1 MGLLSASRR
10 SLLAC
15 FVAAVAFGSNAGIA
29 TAAFPGQ
36 SGRIAFEQ
44 GGTIATMNP
53 NGSLVSFLAS
63 GSDPSW
69 SPDGTR
75 IAFVCTPCASAA
87 GAGHVWVM
95 DFDGGNATDLG
106 VAGLS
111 PSWSPDNDHIAFQQG
126 ISIKTVSASSGA
138 GSLTTVLPGTAGSHD
153 YSQPAWSPD
162 GKTIAVTDT
171 VPTVPRQSTI
181 DVVPASGGS
190 PTALTT
196 VASPG
201 QQDSGADWSPD
212 GSTLLFSSQGPGG
225 IVLAEVPAG
234 GGPTTTFPSHDSFTD
249 PAFSPDGTQIL
260 ATGHV
265 LSVDIYKGPSGGT
278 PGIELTNC
286 DCAGHADWGPEPAHP
301 TGAPTATPVSSSP
314 YGIYP
319 PDQTGAKSPAC
330 ASITALDG
338 APSCVFVAF
347 DQVSVAGNTTLT
359 SSSTGPA
366 APSGFSI
373 NGTYYTLHTTA
384 TFTTARVCIYD
395 SGVMSTSV
403 LLHYD
408 SSGTAT
414 DVTDPGLLT
423 PGTRICSIPL
433 NSLSPFAI
441 AQPAASDTTP
451 PSISISHAPD
461 GQNGWNV
468 TAPVAVA
475 VNATDPDGGLAGL
488 PICTDAANG
497 GTPTPLP
504 VKGSEPSFTV
514 SVTGEGVH
522 QISCTASDVPGN
534 QASASDTVNI
544 DTQAPVVSY
553 GGNASS
559 YTIDQSVN
567 ITCTASDPTPGSGL
581 ASNTCANVTGPAYTF
596 AVGANTFSAD
606 ATDKA
611 GNQGHTSVSFTV
623 HVTPASLCQVTK
635 QFVESSANFNA
646 LPPIVRSAI
655 DAKLNAICAAVANAN
670 LSNPQLKALAIAAYD
685 KGVQSL
691 ATFGWLTSDQ
701 AATLTR
707 LASGL

>member
-1 MGLLSASRR
+1 MGFLSDCRR

-15 FVAAVAFGSNAGIA
+15 VVAVLAFGANAGIA
-29 TAAFPGQ
+29 AAAFPGQ
-36 SGRIAFEQ
+36 NGRIAFEQ

-75 IAFVCTPCASAA
+75 IAFVCTPCASTA
-87 GAGHVWVM
+87 GAGHIWVM

-126 ISIKTVSASSGA
+126 ISIKAVSASSGA
-138 GSLTTVLPGTAGSHD
+138 SSLTTILPGAAGSHD

-162 GKTIAVTDT
+162 GKTITVTDT

-196 VASPG
+196 IASPG

-212 GSTLLFSSQGPGG
+212 GSALLFSRQGPGG
-225 IVLAEVPAG
+225 VVLAEVPAG

-265 LSVDIYKGPSGGT
+265 FSVDIYKGPSGGT

-286 DCAGHADWGPEPAHP
+286 DCAGHADWGPAQANP
-301 TGAPTATPVSSSP
+301 TGAPTATPVSSSA

-319 PDQTGAKSPAC
+319 PDQTGAKSAAC

-359 SSSTGPA
+359 STSTGPA

-395 SGVMSTSV
+395 SGVTSTSV

-408 SSGTAT
+408 LSGTAT

-441 AQPAASDTTP
+441 AQPAATDTTP
-451 PSISISHAPD
+451 PTISLSHTAD

-468 TAPVAVA
+468 TAPVTVA
-475 VNATDPDGGLAGL
+475 VNATDPDGGLAGA
-488 PICTDAANG
+488 PACTDAMNG
-497 GTPTPLP
+497 GSPASL
-504 VKGSEPSFTV
+504 VVSASEPSYAV
-514 SVTGEGVH
+514 SVSGEGTH
-522 QISCTASDVPGN
+522 AINCTATDGPGN
-534 QASASDTVNI
+534 HASASDTVKI
-544 DTQAPVVSY
+544 DTQPPVVSY
-553 GGNASS
+553 TGNAGS
-559 YTIDQSVN
+559 YTVDESVS
-567 ITCTASDPTPGSGL
+567 ITCTNSDPTPGSGL
-581 ASNTCANVTGPAYTF
+581 ASSTCENVAGPAYSF
-596 AVGANTFSAD
+596 ALGTNMFSAD
-606 ATDKA
+606 ATDVA
-611 GNQGHTSVSFTV
+611 GNKGHGSVMFTV
-623 HVTPASLCQVTK
+623 QVTPASLCQVTK
-635 QFVESSANFNA
+635 QFVETSTHFGS
-646 LPPIVRSAI
+646 LPPVVRAAI
-655 DAKLNAICAAVANAN
+655 DAKLTAICTALANAN
-670 LSNPQLKALAIAAYD
+670 LTNPQLKALAVAAYD
-685 KGVQSL
+685 KGVQFL
-691 ATFGWLTSDQ
+691 AAFGWLTGDQ

-707 LASGL
+707 LAAGL